1 MKIILHRGDRDECIR
16 QSSTCRLDAH
26 EADVQQADV
35 EPAWSARLTPHV
47 RAGGWPDRL
56 AHPPDRHATRK
67 EDPLT
72 YPTADSRQLSI
83 LLRISRELDVVGDV
97 TATVDQPSDVL
108 AWATVLPEPTIGAWR
123 AEDSGNRYVQVTAPH
138 HRDPI
143 HGRVTAVLPCE
154 AHREFWDELLPKD
167 LEPGQEQVLSLHE
180 LGSAWTAMPLR
191 PPE

>member
-1 MKIILHRGDRDECIR
+1 M
-16 QSSTCRLDAH
+16 
-26 EADVQQADV
+26 
-35 EPAWSARLTPHV
+35 
-47 RAGGWPDRL
+47 
-56 AHPPDRHATRK
+56 
-67 EDPLT
+67 T

-123 AEDSGNRYVQVTAPH
+123 AEDSGHRYVQVTAPH

-154 AHREFWDELLPKD
+154 AHREFWDERFD
-167 LEPGQEQVLSLHE
+167 RLESY
-180 LGSAWTAMPLR
+180 LR
-191 PPE
+191 EVQAKQKKGKRHGRHDR